1 MCVYIRTYVYVNT
14 SGKHNCAHTLRCVLL
29 QGGTYRVSLLCLAAL
44 LHDLLESRGAGSAS
58 HYGCATALN
67 LLSAHS
73 PDRQLV
79 NRGRVR
85 PCVHARGRELI
96 NTGAVHKIIKIKT
109 LSAGGQ
115 SVPRPLVITCK
126 KSSAVSCQTDRG
138 IWQPRTSLLHSSAWN
153 ISVPLAQ
160 QNQSRR

>member
-1 MCVYIRTYVYVNT
+1 MCI
-14 SGKHNCAHTLRCVLL
+14 HTHLCVSEYLWQTQLCSHTQMYLTPRRDIQSVFALL
-29 QGGTYRVSLLCLAAL
+29 SCFAL

-96 NTGAVHKIIKIKT
+96 NTGAVHKIIKIK
-109 LSAGGQ
+109 LSQQVASQCQDPSLSPARRALLWAVKQTGG
-115 SVPRPLVITCK
+115 SGNRGPRCSTH
-126 KSSAVSCQTDRG
+126 
-138 IWQPRTSLLHSSAWN
+138 QPET
-153 ISVPLAQ
+153 
-160 QNQSRR
+160 

>member
-96 NTGAVHKIIKIKT
+96 NTGAVHKIIKIK
-109 LSAGGQ
+109 LSQQVASQCQDPSLSPARRALLWAVKQTGG
-115 SVPRPLVITCK
+115 SGNRGPRCSTH
-126 KSSAVSCQTDRG
+126 
-138 IWQPRTSLLHSSAWN
+138 QPET
-153 ISVPLAQ
+153 
-160 QNQSRR
+160 

>member
-1 MCVYIRTYVYVNT
+1 MCVYIRTCVYVNT

-96 NTGAVHKIIKIKT
+96 NTGAVRKIIKIK
-109 LSAGGQ
+109 LSQQVASQCQDPSLSPARRALLWAVKQTGG
-115 SVPRPLVITCK
+115 SGNRGPRCSTHKPET
-126 KSSAVSCQTDRG
+126 
-138 IWQPRTSLLHSSAWN
+138 
-153 ISVPLAQ
+153 
-160 QNQSRR
+160 